1 MTSEVMM
8 FECLRR
14 QAIEE
19 DLKFYRAVREL
30 VLANKV
36 RNEEVWDAEEA
47 AKTEMVLRM
56 LDSKIE
62 GREKDL
68 EE

>member
-1 MTSEVMM
+1 ML

-19 DLKFYRAVREL
+19 DLKFYKAARDL
-30 VLANKV
+30 VMANKV
-36 RNEEVWDAEEA
+36 RNEEVWEPEEA
-47 AKTEMVLRM
+47 AKTTQVLRE
-56 LDSKIE
+56 LDERIKS
-62 GREKDL
+62 REKDL